1 MATKYR
7 GQIFTCIQRK
17 LNVVLDSESGPLTHV
32 LHIVGQVAYQAF
44 FGKFWRNR
52 GFQGYDIAAIL
63 SSHEARTSGCY
74 HLYFVRCKLDVL
86 PLDSEIQLARL
97 VQRPCCFLRS
107 LSIQSFEYRQY
118 FLHQWAIFGAEHLH
132 LRLQCV
138 CQHIAVITHEVQ
150 LLDIQLFKYLPGE
163 TKQGLFFIS
172 IRNTHKHCAEWLTYF
187 DLRLFAGSTTKTNRA
202 HHKMRLVGQLF
213 VEQFLIHLWPIAQV
227 NAERCMLV
235 DAAHQVLIQLFR
247 RERHEGSEQLDE
259 CGQALVQREV
269 CRHLLVVQGSF
280 PEAFAAA
287 AQVPVREVLQEL
299 LRDCC
304 WLRRVVLV
312 QAVRDLTDGL
322 LQFRENPAVKFAALR
337 YRQLVVLRV
346 KGIDI
351 GIRHEEPIHV
361 PELIQ
366 CPAHQRPFFA

>member
-172 IRNTHKHCAEWLTYF
+172 IPNTPKHCAEWLPYF
-187 DLRLFAGSTTKTNRA
+187 DLRLPPGSTTTTTNPP
-202 HHKMRLVGQLF
+202 HPTRLFRQLSAERP
-213 VEQFLIHLWPIAQV
+213 VIHPVPIAHAH
-227 NAERCMLV
+227 AESSFPV
-235 DAAHQVLIQLFR
+235 DAAHQVLIDLFHR
-247 RERHEGSEQLDE
+247 KWHDRG
-259 CGQALVQREV
+259 
-269 CRHLLVVQGSF
+269 
-280 PEAFAAA
+280 
-287 AQVPVREVLQEL
+287 
-299 LRDCC
+299 
-304 WLRRVVLV
+304 
-312 QAVRDLTDGL
+312 
-322 LQFRENPAVKFAALR
+322 
-337 YRQLVVLRV
+337 
-346 KGIDI
+346 
-351 GIRHEEPIHV
+351 
-361 PELIQ
+361 
-366 CPAHQRPFFA
+366 